1 MLETLFDVDG
11 SGAAF
16 LTEKTFKCL
25 KHGHLFVI
33 AGGPGSIATLRD
45 LGYCT
50 FDHLIDHSYDC
61 IANNTER
68 YLALRAEIE
77 RLNSSDLH
85 DLYRRAI
92 PDLLYNQQL
101 FLAPKT
107 DRLNSLL
114 ERLHLTYD

>member
-1 MLETLFDVDG
+1 VLETLFDVDG
-11 SGAAF
+11 STAAF

-25 KHGHLFVI
+25 KHGHVFVI
-33 AGGPGSIATLRD
+33 AGGPGSIATLRE
-45 LGYCT
+45 LGYRT
-50 FDHLIDHSYDC
+50 FDHLIDHSYDS
-61 IANNTER
+61 IVNNTDR

-77 RLNSSDLH
+77 RLNSLDLH
-85 DLYRRAI
+85 ALYQQAI
-92 PDLLYNQQL
+92 PDLQHNQSL

>member
-25 KHGHLFVI
+25 KHGHLFLI
-33 AGGPGSIATLRD
+33 AGGPGSIQCLRD
-45 LGYCT
+45 LGYRT
-50 FDHLIDHSYDC
+50 FDHLIDHSYDT
-61 IANNTER
+61 IANNTDR
-68 YLALRAEIE
+68 YIALRAEIE
-77 RLNSSDLH
+77 RLNSLDLH
-85 DLYRRAI
+85 ELYISAI
-92 PDLLYNQQL
+92 PDLIHNQQL